1 MKHSCYVSSGGRVG
15 YFKQVEGACD
25 DAEAA
30 FIAADWNK
38 DTWPHV
44 NPAPDCR
51 NADDN
56 RWWVSDGFTL
66 VKVQI
71 LDYDASTTT
80 TTEPKP

>member
-1 MKHSCYVSSGGRVG
+1 MKFSCYVSQSRTRVG
-15 YFKQVEGACD
+15 YFKQVDACD
-25 DAEAA
+25 EAEAA

-51 NADDN
+51 DADDN

-71 LDYDASTTT
+71 LGV
-80 TTEPKP
+80 E